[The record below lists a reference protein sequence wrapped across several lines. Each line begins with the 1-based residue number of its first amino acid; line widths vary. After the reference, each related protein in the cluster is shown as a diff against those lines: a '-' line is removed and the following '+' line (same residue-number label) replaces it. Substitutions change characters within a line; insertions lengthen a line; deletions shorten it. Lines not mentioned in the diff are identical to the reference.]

1 MPEPIVRIH
10 LPLEVSGGRLLER
23 NLVLSGRTRGWLD
36 EALLRHGCTV
46 ETTLLA
52 TVDRTGKLYLVRRE
66 DVR

>member
-1 MPEPIVRIH
+1 MRDKKKQQSIRAA
-10 LPLEVSGGRLLER
+10 
-23 NLVLSGRTRGWLD
+23 RGWLD